1 MSAFDKVFGY
11 EAIKNE
17 LLQICDMIHNREVY
31 ESMGA
36 KLPQG
41 ILLYGEPGLG
51 KSLMARCF
59 IEESGLEAVVVR
71 KNMGNDDFIGAIT
84 DAFLTAKKT
93 APAIVFL
100 DDMDKF
106 ANEDERHRDAEEYIA
121 VQAGIDEVKGCDV
134 FVFATA
140 NDIQKLPYSL
150 RRSGRFDRKIEVK
163 TPSADDA
170 EIIIKHYLASKR
182 VSNSINLNDLTKM
195 ISYSSCAELETIL
208 NEAAILAAFSR
219 KENIEMTDLVNAVL
233 KMQYNSPDNYAK
245 TSTEHIKKVALHE
258 AGHVVVSEV
267 LCPESVGLASVRTSG
282 RDSTG
287 GFIHRCKDLEH
298 VEQDILVCLAG
309 KAAVEL
315 YYSEGCADGCK
326 FDLTRAFTHVRHY
339 ISQDA
344 AMGFGM
350 LDVSTPEFGM
360 TSESM
365 TSRNEAVVQAELNR
379 YLFKARDILLKNKQL
394 LEEVT
399 NALIEKETL
408 LFSDIQI
415 IKAKI
420 GMADVVA

>member
-84 DAFLTAKKT
+84 DAFLTAKKA

-106 ANEDERHRDAEEYIA
+106 ANEDERHRDAEEYVA
-121 VQAGIDEVKGCDV
+121 VQAGIDDVKGDDV
-134 FVFATA
+134 FVFATV

-150 RRSGRFDRKIEVK
+150 KRSGRFDRKIEVK

-170 EIIIKHYLASKR
+170 EQIIKHYLASKR
-182 VSNSINLNDLTKM
+182 VANSVNLNDLTKM

-219 KENIEMTDLVNAVL
+219 KENIEMTDLVKAVL

-245 TSTEHIKKVALHE
+245 TSEEIVKKVALHE
-258 AGHVVVSEV
+258 AGHVVISEV
-267 LCPESVGLASVRTSG
+267 LCPESVGLASVRTTG
-282 RDSTG
+282 RHSTG
-287 GFIHRCKDLEH
+287 GFIHRCKNWEH
-298 VEQDILVCLAG
+298 KEHDILVCLAG

-315 YYSEGCADGCK
+315 YYSGSCADGCEL
-326 FDLTRAFTHVRHY
+326 DLRRAFTGIRDY

-344 AMGFGM
+344 ALGFGM
-350 LDVSTPEFGM
+350 LDVATQQFTM

-365 TSRNEAVVQAELNR
+365 NSRNEAVVQAELSR
-379 YLFKARDILLKNKQL
+379 YMFKVRDILLKNKL
-394 LEEVT
+394 FLEEVT
-399 NALIEKETL
+399 AALIEKETL
-408 LFSDIQI
+408 LFSEIQN
-415 IKAKI
+415 IKARI
-420 GMADVVA
+420 GMVDVVA

>member
-84 DAFLTAKKT
+84 DAFLTAKKA

-106 ANEDERHRDAEEYIA
+106 ANEDERHRDAEEYVA
-121 VQAGIDEVKGCDV
+121 VQAGIDDVKGDDV
-134 FVFATA
+134 FVFATV

-150 RRSGRFDRKIEVK
+150 KRSGRFDRKIEVK

-170 EIIIKHYLASKR
+170 EQIIKHYLASKR
-182 VSNSINLNDLTKM
+182 VANSVNLNDLTKM

-219 KENIEMTDLVNAVL
+219 KEKIEMTDLVKAVL
-233 KMQYNSPDNYAK
+233 KMQYNSPDYYAK
-245 TSTEHIKKVALHE
+245 TSEEIVKKVALHE
-258 AGHVVVSEV
+258 AGHVVISEV
-267 LCPESVGLASVRTSG
+267 LCPESVGLASVRSTG
-282 RDSTG
+282 RHSTG
-287 GFIHRCKDLEH
+287 GFIHRCKNWEH
-298 VEQDILVCLAG
+298 KEHDILVCLAG

-315 YYSEGCADGCK
+315 YYSDSCADGCEL
-326 FDLTRAFTHVRHY
+326 DLRRAFTGIRDY

-344 AMGFGM
+344 ALGFGM
-350 LDVSTPEFGM
+350 LDVATQQFTM

-365 TSRNEAVVQAELNR
+365 NSRNEAVVQAELSR
-379 YLFKARDILLKNKQL
+379 YMFKVRDILLKNKL
-394 LEEVT
+394 FLEEVT
-399 NALIEKETL
+399 AALIEKETL
-408 LFSDIQI
+408 LFSEIQN
-415 IKAKI
+415 IKARI
-420 GMADVVA
+420 GMVDVVA